1 MSDVLHRHTQMLK
14 CIPCTLLTLP
24 CPWYAPKHKVLPGV
38 LACGLLPVLVGQLRA
53 AASAPLEQ
61 QLLVAGLGLLGTMAR
76 VDGGARA
83 RLAATRGLAGALAA
97 ALGGGGVAVK
107 WPALQLLQVR
117 APWEG
122 ARRW

>member
-1 MSDVLHRHTQMLK
+1 MALHLLNGIVALNTLSYLVLSPQ
-14 CIPCTLLTLP
+14 
-24 CPWYAPKHKVLPGV
+24 VLPGV

-107 WPALQLLQVR
+107 WPALQLLQ
-117 APWEG
+117 
-122 ARRW
+122 